1 MKRFLVHQFVQLL
14 VVCLGIS
21 IITFLL
27 LHLKGDPVVLLLPL
41 DAGKEQM
48 EAFRRLMGFDQPLYV
63 QYLRFLSG
71 AVRGDFGD
79 SLYMKKSA
87 FALVMERMPAT
98 LLLTFAGLFISLVI
112 AVPLGIVSAIRRYSL
127 VDNLCT
133 MFAVGGQAMP
143 IFWLGIM
150 LIIIFSVKLRWLPA
164 SGSGSWAHLVLPA
177 TTLGVFLA
185 PLTMRL
191 VRSGMLEVLSQ
202 DYVRT
207 ARAKGVSERQ
217 VLLKHALRNA
227 AIPVITVIGLQFGQ
241 LLGGAIVTET
251 VYAWP
256 GVATYTVTAIR
267 NSDFPVVQAAVF
279 LLALCIVVVNLLV
292 DLLVGLIDPR
302 IRLEG

>member
-1 MKRFLVHQFVQLL
+1 MKRFLLHQLIQVL

-41 DAGKEQM
+41 DAGKEEM
-48 EAFRRLMGFDQPLYV
+48 ESFRHLMGFDQPLHSQYV
-63 QYLRFLSG
+63 RFLMG
-71 AVRGDFGD
+71 AVQGDFGD

-87 FALVMERMPAT
+87 FALVLERMPAT
-98 LLLTFAGLFISLVI
+98 LLLTFAGLMISLVI
-112 AVPLGIVSAIRRYSL
+112 AIPLGIASAIRRYSL

-150 LIIIFSVKLRWLPA
+150 LIIIFAVNLRWLPA
-164 SGSGSWAHLVLPA
+164 SGFGTWTHLVLPA

-207 ARAKGVSERQ
+207 ARAKGVSERS
-217 VLLKHALRNA
+217 VLLKHAFRNA

-256 GVATYTVTAIR
+256 GVATFTVTAIR
-267 NSDFPVVQAAVF
+267 NSDFPVVQASVF
-279 LLALCIVVVNLLV
+279 LLALCIVVVNVFV
-292 DLLVGLIDPR
+292 DVLVGLIDPR
-302 IRLEG
+302 IRLQG